1 MVGLSDIN
9 QDIVRYK
16 RKRRVGRGIGSGY
29 GKTASRGHNGAG
41 SRSGNRR
48 RRGYEGGQMP
58 LFRRVAKRGFSNVA
72 FASEIVVINVDQLE
86 TRFENGQDVTLA
98 ELKKAFS
105 LSRKVEVKILGRGQ
119 LTRSLT
125 VSANS
130 FSASAELAITNA
142 GGSVIRV

>member
-1 MVGLSDIN
+1 MARLSAIGGNPWSVFLISIKTLLDTSVSAALGVGSAVVT
-9 QDIVRYK
+9 VRLH
-16 RKRRVGRGIGSGY
+16 RVVITGLGVDLVIGVVADTKGGRC
-29 GKTASRGHNGAG
+29 
-41 SRSGNRR
+41 
-48 RRGYEGGQMP
+48 
-58 LFRRVAKRGFSNVA
+58 LFF
-72 FASEIVVINVDQLE
+72 VINVDQLE